1 MIETRRLYL
10 VKFGNLQDLILL
22 NTNVQVMKLIKDGTI
37 KTTYELEEEFNYINQ
52 LIKEGAGLGIWKVLE
67 KEEGTFVGSASLKP
81 LKENQVSLGYRLF
94 PDYWNKGFAT
104 EIAKSLIEYGFNRLQ
119 LKKIVATARQEN
131 TSSIRV
137 LDKAGMK
144 FEKTVDYHYPNE
156 VLYSIE
162 NLGKNWKND

>member
-1 MIETRRLYL
+1 M
-10 VKFGNLQDLILL
+10 
-22 NTNVQVMKLIKDGTI
+22 
-37 KTTYELEEEFNYINQ
+37 
-52 LIKEGAGLGIWKVLE
+52 
-67 KEEGTFVGSASLKP
+67 GSASLKP